1 MLLLPLPLSRAY
13 KVATDETK
21 PIQDW
26 RADKASSSQLFSIAR
41 ILNPNEI
48 QSNSIFLIASGIS
61 AYSGSLAN
69 CTTKFALQASN
80 FLASRT
86 CASTYSPKNAS
97 YSAPPGSY
105 FSNGSPI
112 AFNRSTVRRI
122 AFTRPSNSP
131 SSSPFADPPPC
142 RPFVA
147 NHAPRNLYAS
157 VSSALRQRSS
167 ASSSVSSCDGFDVVV
182 FDDADD
188 ADDDPSY
195 PYVQSNPFFSRCNGR
210 RPDVRRNA
218 SARRSRDDAPYDV
231 DASSSSST
239 SCTSF
244 VCDAL
249 EDAHGGRRDRAG
261 DARRTHRRPTTFGDA
276 DAHDVVAPDA
286 HRIVVD

>member
-1 MLLLPLPLSRAY
+1 MLLLPLPLARAY

-69 CTTKFALQASN
+69 CTTKFALQVSN

-97 YSAPPGSY
+97 YSSPPGSY

-122 AFTRPSNSP
+122 AFTRPSNTP

-167 ASSSVSSCDGFDVVV
+167 ASSSVSSYDGFDVVV
-182 FDDADD
+182 FDEDD
-188 ADDDPSY
+188 EDDDPSY

-231 DASSSSST
+231 DASSSST
-239 SCTSF
+239 SSTSF

-249 EDAHGGRRDRAG
+249 EDAQGGHRDRA
-261 DARRTHRRPTTFGDA
+261 DAHRRTHRRPTTTFGDA
-276 DAHDVVAPDA
+276 DAHDVVVAPDA
-286 HRIVVD
+286 HRIVD